1 MGANS
6 LLMWVNNSS
15 IRINKLFSW
24 TNSSLIQQRI
34 SLSRLALRLTPQ
46 GVCSPI
52 LKHHVKKKKKWIQPV
67 PFLEW
72 QHPSNVC
79 PWTPSSKTLLRR
91 CQGCILP
98 NCSEPAQP
106 RFASSVRFLVFFG
119 ESRVDLPPFLHE
131 LLTDTILG
139 DFRPLQRMS
148 KAARWGKRPSI
159 MNWGWTGMGLILLV
173 LSALF
178 VKKICLKAERE
189 RDGLLDLFSRQLR

>member
-52 LKHHVKKKKKWIQPV
+52 LKHHVKKKKKC
-67 PFLEW
+67 E
-72 QHPSNVC
+72 SNQLLSLNDNTLQMSA
-79 PWTPSSKTLLRR
+79 PELPLLRLCLGTAR
-91 CQGCILP
+91 AVSSPTAVSQINPGLLP
-98 NCSEPAQP
+98 QCVFWCSLGSPE
-106 RFASSVRFLVFFG
+106 LTC
-119 ESRVDLPPFLHE
+119 PPFLHE

-139 DFRPLQRMS
+139 DFCPLQRMS
-148 KAARWGKRPSI
+148 KTAR
-159 MNWGWTGMGLILLV
+159 
-173 LSALF
+173 
-178 VKKICLKAERE
+178 
-189 RDGLLDLFSRQLR
+189 